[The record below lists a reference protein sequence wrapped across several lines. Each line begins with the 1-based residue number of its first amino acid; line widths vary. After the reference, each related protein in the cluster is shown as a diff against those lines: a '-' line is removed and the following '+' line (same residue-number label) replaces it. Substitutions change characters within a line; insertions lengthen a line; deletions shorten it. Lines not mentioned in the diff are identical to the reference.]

1 MAPEVLTTF
10 MNEYYSSM
18 TEIIHEEGGT
28 LKGYEGDSIIAFWN
42 APLEVPD
49 HAVRVVKA
57 ALRCQE
63 RLAGMRQG
71 WKARTGKDVFVRIG
85 INTGEA
91 VVGNMGSRKRFDYS
105 MLGDEVNLAARLEG
119 VNKVFGTFTIMSRS
133 TRKLLGDIFSAR
145 ELARVAVVGRSQPV
159 TIYEPM
165 FHEEYERRKD
175 ALESFAQGLD
185 MFYHGDF
192 CKALEIFSRI
202 EEGDQAAAAYVR
214 KCRSFMGSPPKDW
227 EGVWVMTSK

>member
-1 MAPEVLTTF
+1 M
-10 MNEYYSSM
+10 
-18 TEIIHEEGGT
+18 
-28 LKGYEGDSIIAFWN
+28 
-42 APLEVPD
+42 
-49 HAVRVVKA
+49 RV
-57 ALRCQE
+57 
-63 RLAGMRQG
+63 
-71 WKARTGKDVFVRIG
+71 G
-85 INTGEA
+85 INTGTA
-91 VVGNMGSRKRFDYS
+91 VLGNMGSRTRFNYS

-133 TRKLLGDIFSAR
+133 TRKLLGDMFAAR
-145 ELARVAVVGRSQPV
+145 ELARVVVVGRRRPV

-192 CKALEIFSRI
+192 DKALEVFSRM
-202 EEGDQAAAAYVR
+202 ERLDPAAAAYVE
-214 KCRSFMGSPPKDW
+214 KCRSIMGSPTKDW